1 MMLIELQRGK
11 VFVRGG
17 IPKLSSLL
25 SPSAKAEPALC
36 SLLGRMMSD
45 KLDPVEMGGM
55 LLEPN
60 ERLTFPPLPK
70 IRAISCPPGSV
81 EG

>member
-45 KLDPVEMGGM
+45 KLDPVETGECFWSQM
-55 LLEPN
+55 
-60 ERLTFPPLPK
+60 K
-70 IRAISCPPGSV
+70 D
-81 EG
+81 